1 MDRIPLSRAEQQTL
15 ARIERDLADEEPAL
29 DQWLRDMGDTPPPPR
44 GPRRHRFLPTMAVGA
59 LLMLFV
65 ALLIPAAALSSPV
78 LLWAFAVTWALALAV
93 LVRLIVRRFRRATR
107 AVSEDHPR
115 HR

>member
-1 MDRIPLSRAEQQTL
+1 VDRIPLSRAEQQTL
-15 ARIERDLADEEPAL
+15 ARIERDLADEDPAL
-29 DQWLRDMGDTPPPPR
+29 DQWLRDMSDTPPPR
-44 GPRRHRFLPTMAVGA
+44 GPRRRRLLPTMAVGA